1 MINSKALHTY
11 VSDYIKDTIDLL
23 RYKNKKYGDSILNP
37 TLIFP
42 VEDTFSCVYVR
53 LNDKFARLS
62 NQATGD
68 DEDVVRDIVGY
79 LLFLLYMLD
88 CSEEERA
95 LDADSAFDYMTNTVL
110 GQAESFL
117 ISSVLLNIGGHVN
130 VMTYVDVLPRI
141 HGVTESLEL
150 LINAGSYIN
159 NLLYTIA
166 GGEFFGVHSK
176 EHSIFSKLVVAL
188 IIREYTINE
197 YKRIDSNVNT
207 L

>member
-1 MINSKALHTY
+1 MINSKELQTY

-42 VEDTFSCVYVR
+42 VDDTLSCVYVR

-88 CSEEERA
+88 CAEEERA
-95 LDADSAFDYMTNTVL
+95 LDADAAFDYMTNTVL
-110 GQAESFL
+110 SQAESFL
-117 ISSVLLNIGGHVN
+117 TTGVFMNIGGHVN
-130 VMTYVDVLPRI
+130 VMTCVDVLPRI
-141 HGVTESLEL
+141 HGVTESVEL
-150 LINAGSYIN
+150 MINAGSYIN

-166 GGEFFGVHSK
+166 GGEFFGSHSK
-176 EHSIFSKLVVAL
+176 EHAIFSKLVVAL
-188 IIREYTINE
+188 IIREYAISE
-197 YKRIDSNVNT
+197 YKRIDDNVNT

>member
-1 MINSKALHTY
+1 MINSKALRTY

-88 CSEEERA
+88 CAEEERA
-95 LDADSAFDYMTNTVL
+95 LDAEAAFDYMTNTVL
-110 GQAESFL
+110 SQAETYL
-117 ISSVLLNIGGHVN
+117 ISSVFMSITGNTN
-130 VMTYVDVLPRI
+130 VMTKVDVFPRI
-141 HGVTESLEL
+141 NGITESVEL

-159 NLLYTIA
+159 NLLYTIS

-176 EHSIFSKLVVAL
+176 EHAIFSKLVVAL

-197 YKRIDSNVNT
+197 YKGIDANVNT